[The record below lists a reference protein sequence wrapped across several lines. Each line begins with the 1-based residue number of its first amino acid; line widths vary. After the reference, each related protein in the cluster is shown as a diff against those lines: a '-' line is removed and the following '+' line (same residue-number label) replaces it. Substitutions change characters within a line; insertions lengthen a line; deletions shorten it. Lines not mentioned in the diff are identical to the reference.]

1 MDIPPPSAEVGWF
14 QGPCR
19 LEIVSLCFF
28 RFNRGPDICS
38 LTSKLTTLCF
48 QGFRRQKHHL

>member
-1 MDIPPPSAEVGWF
+1 MDTPSSLAEVDWF

-38 LTSKLTTLCF
+38 LTSEVITLCF
-48 QGFRRQKHHL
+48 QGFRR

>member
-1 MDIPPPSAEVGWF
+1 MDIPPPSAEVGWL

-19 LEIVSLCFF
+19 LGIVSLCFF